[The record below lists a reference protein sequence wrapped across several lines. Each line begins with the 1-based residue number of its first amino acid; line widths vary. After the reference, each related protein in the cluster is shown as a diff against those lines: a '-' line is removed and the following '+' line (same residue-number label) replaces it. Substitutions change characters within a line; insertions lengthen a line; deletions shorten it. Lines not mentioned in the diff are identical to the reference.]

1 MYTCKPSLV
10 VVYVNIIMFE
20 QPYSV
25 ALTTIP
31 NVLRIALKC
40 VP

>member
-1 MYTCKPSLV
+1 MYV
-10 VVYVNIIMFE
+10 DIIMFE

-25 ALTTIP
+25 AATTIP
-31 NVLRIALKC
+31 NLYGTTLKC